1 MRKILAT
8 TSALAVAFALG
19 AGAGSAN
26 AQTEIKIPL
35 ETPAAH
41 IKTRTAVVFKET
53 LEKMSAGKFPVTLY
67 PSRQLMAGMD
77 EVPAVARGQVQMA
90 MPTIGYVST
99 IEPAFKLLETPMLF
113 DSYDSM
119 ETALNGPVGSELLGK
134 LSAKRLMGAG
144 FWYDGFVALFA
155 NQPIK
160 TLEDFKDKKI
170 RVFPSEVLASSTT
183 ALGAAPTAI
192 PGAEVFLALKQ
203 GVADGAWTSA
213 PYGNQIKIYEVL
225 KAVTK
230 VNLFPFGYVVVVN
243 PAWYDKQGAAGQKMI
258 NDALAAAKAYN
269 LKEITNSID
278 DAYKNMAANGMEVVE
293 FSAAERDRWIAA
305 LKPLY
310 DGLDPEIKALLA
322 KIKK

>member
-1 MRKILAT
+1 MMKTFLAAT
-8 TSALAVAFALG
+8 TSVALALAFG
-19 AGAGSAN
+19 ASATTAV

-41 IKTRTAVVFKET
+41 IKTRTAEVFKAE
-53 LEKMSAGKFPVTLY
+53 LEKMSAGKYKVTLY
-67 PSRQLMAGMD
+67 PAGQLMAGKD

-119 ETALNGPVGSELLGK
+119 ETVLNGPVGADLLAK
-134 LSAKRLMGAG
+134 LGAKRLMGAG
-144 FWYDGFVALFA
+144 FWYDGFVALWS
-155 NQPIK
+155 NKPIR
-160 TLEDFKDKKI
+160 TLADFKDKKI
-170 RVFPSEVLASSTT
+170 RVFPSEVLASSTE

-203 GVADGAWTSA
+203 GVADGAWTTA
-213 PYGNQIKIYEVL
+213 PYG
-225 KAVTK
+225 
-230 VNLFPFGYVVVVN
+230 
-243 PAWYDKQGAAGQKMI
+243 
-258 NDALAAAKAYN
+258 NDALAAGKAYN
-269 LKEITNSID
+269 LKEITNSINN
-278 DAYKNMAANGMEVVE
+278 AYKNVAANGMEVVE
-293 FSAAERDRWIAA
+293 FSAEERTRWIAA

>member
-1 MRKILAT
+1 MGKILAT

-26 AQTEIKIPL
+26 AQIEIKIPL

-53 LEKMSAGKFPVTLY
+53 LEKMSSGKYTVTLY
-67 PSRQLMAGMD
+67 PSGQLMAGKD

-113 DSYDSM
+113 DSYVSM
-119 ETALNGPVGSELLGK
+119 ETALNGPVGKELLGK